1 MAQGSSSVGRKES
14 SWYYPCVSGK
24 ARFMQLLYDPRD
36 DAFHERIGSQILYWL
51 DDLDAIPLHEA
62 SPATE
67 GFLFAGARPINDYRG
82 LVAHLPLLC
91 DKTWEQVPSFLWGNQ
106 PPPDWLTPAPPPL
119 QDLPTTALRV
129 CSRSPAS
136 PRSRASSPTSG
147 ARRSPAS
154 PRSRASSPTSGARK
168 KPGFSKKP
176 GFFSASRARE
186 KPGFLEKPGFWN
198 RLSPCGTDHSFDQAA
213 GLVGA
218 LEILALDGGR
228 QRPEHH
234 VLVVVVADRSA
245 RPCRR
250 RPA

>member
-14 SWYYPCVSGK
+14 SWYYPCVSGR

-129 CSRSPAS
+129 CPRSPAS
-136 PRSRASSPTSG
+136 PRSRASSPTSR
-147 ARRSPAS
+147 ARE
-154 PRSRASSPTSGARK
+154 

-176 GFFSASRARE
+176 GFFSHFQGEREARLLQEAGLLLPLPGRGRSPASWRSRA
-186 KPGFLEKPGFWN
+186 
-198 RLSPCGTDHSFDQAA
+198 SGTDSHRAA
-213 GLVGA
+213 RIIRSTRPPGLVGRIKSLPSMA
-218 LEILALDGGR
+218 AGKDQSIM
-228 QRPEHH
+228 
-234 VLVVVVADRSA
+234 S
-245 RPCRR
+245 
-250 RPA
+250 